1 MAQTLARFPGS
12 TAQRQQLRLE
22 KVGVIAGFLIGLP
35 LAVSEVAGALSQAG
49 APEWLQVSAVIAC
62 VAATTRLGLM
72 AAAGLA
78 RKLNAR

>member
-1 MAQTLARFPGS
+1 MAQTFVRASRPVGEV
-12 TAQRQQLRLE
+12 QQLRLE